1 MPLQIGVNVLEVDG
15 PATPTLQAAP
25 TSVAAFVGRTRRG
38 VPHQA
43 VRVTDPSQF
52 LTRSGAPRP
61 DAYTGLAVLGFFL
74 NGGRETYVVRVV
86 GAGSA
91 AASRSLTSRRSPAAD
106 SLRLR
111 AGYRGA
117 EDPGAWGNAL
127 RVDVRDDPQASATV
141 TSAVA
146 ATDTGAVLGSLSGI
160 AVGSVLALPTSGGI
174 SFRTIT
180 GMDAVASR
188 VTWDSALGATV
199 AQDAVVTTAEF
210 RLVIRLQDE
219 ATGAF
224 PVVED
229 WRWLSMQPGTPGY
242 VVDRLNHPA
251 TGSRFVTVADLDHG
265 VHAGVN
271 LPAIASGVALVN
283 GSETAPTVADLV
295 GSPGDGTGLHALDT
309 VQPQLLAVPDAH
321 LLDAGAAR
329 TVAQGAIAYC
339 AGRGDCMY
347 VGAPPDREAG
357 TVSRYAESIKTY
369 AAGGLQGRNVY
380 GALYAPWI
388 VVPDVAASGPNPVRP
403 IPPDGHVLGIY
414 ARTELERGIFKAPA
428 GDAAVVLGANSLRAD
443 FSDGE
448 HTDLVQNGHVN
459 GIRAVPGSGIVVAA
473 SRTLSTDPRWLFVNV
488 RLLFNFVKASL
499 RDGLRFVRQE
509 PNTDTL
515 RRSVAFNVV
524 TPFLLGLW
532 QRGAFGSDPPAAV
545 FTVKCDA
552 ENNPPAQVD
561 LGNFQ
566 LEVYFYPA
574 RPAETVQII
583 VGQLPSGGTAAE
595 A

>member
-52 LTRSGAPRP
+52 LTRSGAPRA

-74 NGGRETYVVRVV
+74 NGGRETYVVRVA

-91 AASRSLTSRRSPAAD
+91 AASRPLTSRRTPAAD
-106 SLRLR
+106 SLQLQ
-111 AGYRGA
+111 AGYRGKQ
-117 EDPGAWGNAL
+117 DPGAWGNAL
-127 RVDVRDDPQASATV
+127 RVDVRDDPQASTTV
-141 TSAVA
+141 TAAVT
-146 ATDTGAVLGSLSGI
+146 ATDTGAALGSLSGI
-160 AVGSVLALPTSGGI
+160 AVGSVLTLPTSGVI
-174 SFRTIT
+174 SFRTVTAI
-180 GMDAVASR
+180 DAAASR
-188 VTWDSALGATV
+188 VTWNGALGATV
-199 AQDAVVTTAEF
+199 AQGAAVTTAEF

-229 WRWLSMQPGTPGY
+229 WRWLSMQPGAPGY
-242 VVDRLNHPA
+242 VADRLNHPA
-251 TGSRFVTVADLDHG
+251 TGSRFVTVVDLDHG
-265 VHAGVN
+265 VHTGAN

-295 GSPGDGTGLHALDT
+295 GSPGDGTGLYALDT

-321 LLDAGAAR
+321 LLDADAAR

-347 VGAPPDREAG
+347 VGAPPDREGG
-357 TVSRYAESIKTY
+357 TVSRYVDSIKTY
-369 AAGGLQGRNVY
+369 AAGGLQGRKVY

-488 RLLFNFVKASL
+488 RLLFNFVKATL

-509 PNTDTL
+509 PNTEAL

-532 QRGAFGSDPPAAV
+532 QRGAFGSDPPTAV